1 MACVILAPV
10 FPPRGAD
17 PSTTKNV
24 GECVA
29 REAAVVYKGTKPLG
43 ERYPALQQETA
54 ADLRELMASAEPKI
68 RNLHQQGLGIR
79 LKYRDDVTTVL
90 PDECW
95 DVYYV
100 DGESYNENCHFSV
113 AYRHHTFEIALVIPN
128 HAKNRQW
135 ERFNT
140 LARDKNR
147 FLEMLRAIRLE
158 VPELW
163 AHMDHRHDM
172 GGQKVVEDAEGRFKV
187 DTIFGFDVPEAENRY
202 FKAASSWYVLMKE
215 LVSERL
221 NHRFNLELRFY
232 APYYAQP
239 EDPRRQYREKIQPY
253 QATPDQPRFTEEL
266 IRVVGAYSPLYTYL
280 LG

>member
-1 MACVILAPV
+1 M
-10 FPPRGAD
+10 
-17 PSTTKNV
+17 
-24 GECVA
+24 A
-29 REAAVVYKGTKPLG
+29 REAAVVYKGAKPWA
-43 ERYPALQQETA
+43 ERYPSIAQEMA

-68 RNLHQQGLGIR
+68 RNIHQQALGIR
-79 LKYRDDVTTVL
+79 LKYRDNVVSAL

-95 DVYYV
+95 DVYFV
-100 DGESYNENCHFSV
+100 DGEAYNENCHFSV
-113 AYRHHTFEIALVIPN
+113 AFRHHTLEIGLVIPN
-128 HAKNRQW
+128 HAKSRQW

-147 FLEMLRAIRLE
+147 FLDMLRGIRQE

-163 AHMDHRHDM
+163 VQMNHRHDM
-172 GGQKVVEDAEGRFKV
+172 GGQKVVEDGEGRFKV

-215 LVSERL
+215 LMSERL
-221 NHRFNLELRFY
+221 NHRFNLELRFV
-232 APYYAQP
+232 APYYTEL

-253 QATPDQPRFTEEL
+253 QATPDQSKFSEEL
-266 IRVVGAYSPLYTYL
+266 IRVVNGFSPLYTYL